1 MFRSYQTVCAGSPVE
16 AIDGVLHSFVS
27 RERTS
32 DHPWGHSKP
41 LAFFEKLVW
50 TVSHR
55 LNSRSKPMN
64 LRHRA
69 PLARNALCVA
79 SLAVLFACGNKNKD
93 DDDGTMT
100 STPKTSTPAPTAPPA
115 ASTTEVKI
123 DNGPNT
129 KPAGVEAHVKA
140 ELDGRPDGI
149 TGVAATAAGAKAAL
163 QTPTGW
169 KAAPGDIAV
178 STAADDKARLGVTS
192 FTGDPSA
199 KLAAAATA
207 MGLTNCQWN
216 TPAEAIVSGKDKLAA
231 TGADGVCSRGAGQAH
246 AAYIAPTA
254 EGLLVVGAWDPGGD
268 MTNVFGSMR
277 SIAKAAGGGDATGIA
292 ACCAALRQNAK
303 SAPPQQAGA
312 YLLAAGA
319 CDAVKNNPQ
328 GRAAL
333 GTVRAA
339 LAGAS
344 VPSTCK

>member
-1 MFRSYQTVCAGSPVE
+1 
-16 AIDGVLHSFVS
+16 
-27 RERTS
+27 
-32 DHPWGHSKP
+32 
-41 LAFFEKLVW
+41 
-50 TVSHR
+50 
-55 LNSRSKPMN
+55 MN
-64 LRHRA
+64 LR
-69 PLARNALCVA
+69 RNALCA
-79 SLAVLFACGNKNKD
+79 SALVLLLACGNKNKD
-93 DDDGTMT
+93 DEDTPTT
-100 STPKTSTPAPTAPPA
+100 STPKQTSTTATPPPTAATSTQVKVEEPPGNK
-115 ASTTEVKI
+115 V
-123 DNGPNT
+123 
-129 KPAGVEAHVKA
+129 AGVEAHVKA
-140 ELDGRPDGI
+140 ELDGRADGI
-149 TGVAATAAGAKAAL
+149 TGTTATAGGATL

-169 KAAPGDIAV
+169 KSTAGAV
-178 STAADDKARLGVTS
+178 TVVTAADDKARLGLTT
-192 FTGDPSA
+192 FTGDPA
-199 KLAAAATA
+199 AQLTAAATA

-254 EGLLVVGAWDPGGD
+254 QGSLVVGAWDAGGD

-277 SIAKAAGGGDATGIA
+277 SIAKGATGDGTGIA

-303 SAPPQQAGA
+303 SAPPQQQGA